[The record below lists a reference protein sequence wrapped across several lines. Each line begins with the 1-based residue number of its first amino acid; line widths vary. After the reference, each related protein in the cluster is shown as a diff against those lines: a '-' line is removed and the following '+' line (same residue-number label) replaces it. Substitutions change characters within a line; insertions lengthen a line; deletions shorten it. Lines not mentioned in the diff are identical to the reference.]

1 MLNRLSI
8 MQKTLLGFAA
18 ILLLMVIVGGVAWNG
33 LTSSAE
39 GFQRYRKLA
48 RDSNFCSNLIDQ
60 MMQLRFAA
68 KNFDISAN
76 QKHVA
81 RFSEIRGQIDNLV
94 TEADQR
100 INNPER
106 REYLSGL
113 KSAADRYYTG
123 FKKIV
128 DNRELREGY
137 LANVLNVE
145 GLQASENLNSI
156 MTSARADDDAAA
168 ASSAGLALKDLL
180 QVRLSV
186 FKLLNT
192 TDMQF
197 HEQTLEAL
205 AQVQSEFDK
214 LDQEIQNPERRKLLA
229 TSRESVEAY
238 RTAYEQLATALD
250 TERRVFTQE
259 LDTIGPE
266 VAGLTTNLCNSIKA
280 EQDQLGPQLEASNR
294 TTVAVV
300 AIVCVGAVI
309 VGIVIAVFQS
319 RAIVLPIRRVMT
331 ILGAISEGDLR
342 QRLQVTSKDEIG
354 VMSGSLNVMVE
365 NLQKAMTALAE
376 NSKAIASSATEM
388 NTTADTMANVSSET
402 KSQSTSAAAAAEE
415 MSANMRSMSAAATQ
429 MSSNMESVAS
439 AVEEMSISI
448 GQIANNMEKASEV
461 SREANQ
467 LADGSRQRLNQL
479 NSAAIEIGDV
489 VELIQ
494 DIAEQTNLLAL
505 NATIEAARAGEA
517 GKGFAVV
524 AEEVKELARQT
535 ASATGDIERRVNGI
549 QEASDESIQSI
560 DKIREVIE
568 RMNQISQ
575 EVAAAVEEQ
584 SATTQEIANNVSQ
597 TTQPCNRFHD
607 RFPSPLLPAKKS
619 LVQLPPSMEAPY
631 AFPKVPE
638 RPRAAAECSMGFP
651 RNCRH
656 SFANSR
662 CSLPINSQK

>member
-8 MQKTLLGFAA
+8 MQKTLMGFTA
-18 ILLLMVIVGGVAWNG
+18 ILLLMIIVGGVAWNG
-33 LTSSAE
+33 LSSSSE

-48 RDSNFCSNLIDQ
+48 RDSNFCSDLMDQ

-68 KNFDISAN
+68 KNFDISAD
-76 QKHVA
+76 QKNVT
-81 RFSEIRGQIDNLV
+81 RFNEIRGEIDKLLTEAEQRIDNS
-94 TEADQR
+94 
-100 INNPER
+100 ER
-106 REYLSGL
+106 REYLSGIE
-113 KSAADRYYTG
+113 SAVGRYYTG
-123 FKKIV
+123 FEQV
-128 DNRELREGY
+128 VENRGLREGY
-137 LANVLNVE
+137 LNNVLNVE
-145 GLQASENLNSI
+145 GPKASENLNSI
-156 MTSARADDDAAA
+156 MTSARADDDAIA

-192 TDMQF
+192 NDMQH
-197 HEQTLEAL
+197 HEKTLEAL
-205 AQVQSEFDK
+205 AQVQSDFDK
-214 LDQEIQNPERRKLLA
+214 LDKEIQNPERQKLLA
-229 TSRESVEAY
+229 ASRESVDAY
-238 RTAYEQLATALD
+238 TTAYQQLATALE
-250 TERRVFTQE
+250 TERRLFSQE
-259 LDTIGPE
+259 LDTVGPE
-266 VAGLTTNLCNSIKA
+266 VAGLTGKLNGSITA

-300 AIVCVGAVI
+300 GTVCVGALI
-309 VGIVIAVFQS
+309 IGIVIAVFQS

-342 QRLQVTSKDEIG
+342 QRLQISSKDEIG

-365 NLQKAMTALAE
+365 NLQKAMTALSE
-376 NSKAIASSATEM
+376 NSKAIANSASEM
-388 NTTADTMANVSSET
+388 NMTADNMSNVSHET
-402 KSQSTSAAAAAEE
+402 KSQSTTAAAAAEE

-448 GQIANNMEKASEV
+448 SQIANNMEKASQV
-461 SREANQ
+461 SMEAHQ
-467 LADGSRQRLNQL
+467 LADGSRDRLNEL
-479 NSAAIEIGDV
+479 NTAAIEIGDV

-535 ASATGDIERRVNGI
+535 ASATGDIERRVSGI
-549 QEASDESIQSI
+549 QEASGESIQSI

-584 SATTQEIANNVSQ
+584 SVTTQEIANNVTQ
-597 TTQPCNRFHD
+597 TNSAVQQVSRSVSESAVAGEEIARSVNSVDGSALRVSEGAGKT
-607 RFPSPLLPAKKS
+607 KS
-619 LVQLPPSMEAPY
+619 CSGVLSGISEELQTLVCQ
-631 AFPKVPE
+631 FQV
-638 RPRAAAECSMGFP
+638 
-651 RNCRH
+651 
-656 SFANSR
+656 
-662 CSLPINSQK
+662 

>member
-8 MQKTLLGFAA
+8 MQKTLMGFAA

-33 LTSSAE
+33 LTSSSD
-39 GFQRYRKLA
+39 GFQRYRTLA
-48 RDSNFCSNLIDQ
+48 RDSNFCSDLMDQ

-68 KNFDISAN
+68 KNFDISADP
-76 QKHVA
+76 KHVA
-81 RFSEIRGQIDNLV
+81 RFNDVRGKIDGLL

-100 INNPER
+100 IVNPQR
-106 REYLSGL
+106 RQYLEDMQG
-113 KSAADRYYTG
+113 AVDRYYSSFERVVET
-123 FKKIV
+123 
-128 DNRELREGY
+128 RERRNGY
-137 LANVLNVE
+137 LTGVLDVE
-145 GLQASENLNSI
+145 GPKASDDLNSI
-156 MTSARADDDAAA
+156 MATARADDDADV

-186 FKLLNT
+186 FKLLT
-192 TDMQF
+192 TADMKY
-197 HEQTLEAL
+197 HAKTREAL
-205 AQVQSEFDK
+205 DLVQSDLDK
-214 LDQEIQNPERRKLLA
+214 LDQEVQNQERRKLLA
-229 TSRESVEAY
+229 AARESVEAY
-238 RTAYEQLATALD
+238 RTAYEQLATALEG
-250 TERRVFTQE
+250 ERRMVAEQ

-266 VAGLTTNLCNSIKA
+266 VASLATTLNSSITQ
-280 EQDQLGPQLEASNR
+280 EQDQLGPELEASNR

-300 AIVCVGAVI
+300 VTVCLGALVVGTM
-309 VGIVIAVFQS
+309 IAVFQS
-319 RAIVLPIRRVMT
+319 RSIVLPIRRVMT
-331 ILGAISEGDLR
+331 ILGSISEGDLR
-342 QRLQVTSKDEIG
+342 QRLQITSRDEIG
-354 VMSGSLNVMVE
+354 AMSGSLNVMVE

-376 NSKAIASSATEM
+376 NSKAIASSASEM
-388 NTTADTMANVSSET
+388 NSTADNMATVSTET

-429 MSSNMESVAS
+429 MSSNMDSVAS

-461 SREANQ
+461 SAEANQ
-467 LADGSRQRLNQL
+467 LADGSRQRLSQL

-584 SATTQEIANNVSQ
+584 SATTQEIATNVTQ
-597 TTQPCNRFHD
+597 TNSAVQQVSRSVSESAVAGEEIARSVTSVDGSAQRVSEGAGKTKNC
-607 RFPSPLLPAKKS
+607 SGMLSGISEELQT
-619 LVQLPPSMEAPY
+619 LVCQ
-631 AFPKVPE
+631 FQV
-638 RPRAAAECSMGFP
+638 
-651 RNCRH
+651 
-656 SFANSR
+656 
-662 CSLPINSQK
+662 